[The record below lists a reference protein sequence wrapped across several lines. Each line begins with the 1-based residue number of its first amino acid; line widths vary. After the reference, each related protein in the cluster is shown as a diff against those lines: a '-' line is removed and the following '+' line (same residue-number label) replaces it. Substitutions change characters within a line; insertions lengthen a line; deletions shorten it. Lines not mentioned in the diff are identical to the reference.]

1 MSTWNFDLTKAPRD
15 GIRILMADTHGDM
28 WITKWLEP
36 NKRRPAG
43 RFDMFPENAKTIL
56 AWQHLP
62 VHPHHMNPADHCVPV
77 EKLEIP
83 MVEDVGGAEHE

>member
-1 MSTWNFDLTKAPRD
+1 MTWNFDLTKAPRD

-62 VHPHHMNPADHCVPV
+62 VHPHHMEVSSLCEVTP
-77 EKLEIP
+77 EQIP
-83 MVEDVGGAEHE
+83 IVDGVGGTEHE